1 MSSTENRCYTLTKR
15 ALIVHALFDVI
26 GGDELLALR
35 VAQALIE
42 AGFEV
47 EVLTATPVSSEKLY
61 NVFGELKLPRITV
74 KRVREA
80 EFLSE
85 IIPGRLVRLRRLV
98 VYRKYMPIINRARR
112 EYDLVFD
119 TQSNI
124 PTPADIVYI
133 HYPAVLEITS
143 IKRRGVHWRIY
154 NYLVKLIARK
164 FKIPRS
170 GRILTNSTWTANRVY
185 KAHGVI
191 ADVLYP
197 PVDVEYFSEVSN
209 SGEREDIIVT
219 VSRFTPEKELSKLLV
234 LANELKDYRFVIAGT
249 TGPGSE
255 RVLEELRAEKESR
268 SLVNV
273 EFKPNISRRE
283 LRELYSRAKFYLHP
297 EFPEHFGIAV
307 VEAMAA
313 GLVPIVYHDGGA
325 WYDVVSRVSELLG
338 YSNIGEVPGI
348 IRRLERDKVIYL
360 KLRER
365 GIMLAKI
372 FNYENFKKN
381 LLEKVNYVLKVKK
394 LGEY

>member
-26 GGDELLALR
+26 GGGELLALR
-35 VAQALIE
+35 VAHALTE

-47 EVLTATPVSSEKLY
+47 EVLTSTPVSSEKLY

-85 IIPGRLVRLRRLV
+85 IMPGRLVRLRRLV

-119 TQSNI
+119 TQSNV
-124 PTPADIVYI
+124 PTPADIAYI
-133 HYPAVLEITS
+133 HYPAVLEVAS
-143 IKRRGVHWRIY
+143 IQRRGVHWRIY
-154 NYLVKLIARK
+154 NYLVKLIARN
-164 FKIPRS
+164 PRS
-170 GRILTNSTWTANRVY
+170 GRVLTNSTWTANQVY

-197 PVDVEYFSEVSN
+197 PVDVEYFSEVSY

-234 LANELKDYRFVIAGT
+234 LASELKDYRFVIAGT

-255 RVLEELRAEKESR
+255 RVLEELRAEKETR
-268 SLVNV
+268 GLVNV
-273 EFKPNISRRE
+273 EFKPDISRRE

-313 GLVPIVYHDGGA
+313 GLVPIVYRDGGA

-338 YSNIGEVPGI
+338 YSNISEVPGI
-348 IRRLERDKVIYL
+348 IRRLEEDKVIYS

-365 GIMLAKI
+365 GIMLAKS
-372 FNYENFKKN
+372 FNYENFKKS

-394 LGEY
+394 LGDTSA

>member
-26 GGDELLALR
+26 GGGELLALR
-35 VAQALIE
+35 VAHALTE

-47 EVLTATPVSSEKLY
+47 EVLTSTPVSSEKLY

-74 KRVREA
+74 KRVKEA
-80 EFLSE
+80 EFLSG
-85 IIPGRLVRLRRLV
+85 IMPGRLVRLRRLV
-98 VYRKYMPIINRARR
+98 AYRKYTSVIDRARR

-119 TQSNI
+119 TQSNV
-124 PTPADIVYI
+124 PMPADIVYI
-133 HYPAVLEITS
+133 HYPAVLEITG
-143 IKRRGVHWRIY
+143 IKRKGIQWRIY
-154 NYLVKLIARK
+154 NYLVKQLAGK
-164 FKIPRS
+164 FRP
-170 GRILTNSTWTANRVY
+170 GRIFANSTWTANQVY
-185 KAHGVI
+185 KAYGII

-197 PVDVEYFSEVSN
+197 PVDVEYFSEVSC

-234 LANELKDYRFVIAGT
+234 LASELKDYRFVFAGT

-255 RVLEELRAEKESR
+255 HVLEELRVEKESR
-268 SLVNV
+268 GLVNV

-313 GLVPIVYHDGGA
+313 GLVPIVYRDGGA

-338 YSNIGEVPGI
+338 YSNVSEVPGI
-348 IRRLERDKVIYL
+348 IRRLEQDKVIYS

-365 GIMLAKI
+365 GIMLAKS
-372 FNYENFKKN
+372 FNYENFKKS

-394 LGEY
+394 LGDTSA

>member
-26 GGDELLALR
+26 GGGELLALR
-35 VAQALIE
+35 VAQALTE

-47 EVLTATPVSSEKLY
+47 EVLTSTPVSSEKLY
-61 NVFGELKLPRITV
+61 NIFGELKLPRITV

-85 IIPGRLVRLRRLV
+85 IMPGRLVRLRRLV
-98 VYRKYMPIINRARR
+98 VYRKYMSVIDRARR

-119 TQSNI
+119 TQSNV
-124 PTPADIVYI
+124 PMPADIVYI

-143 IKRRGVHWRIY
+143 IKRKGIQWRIY
-154 NYLVKLIARK
+154 NYLVKQLAGK
-164 FKIPRS
+164 FRP
-170 GRILTNSTWTANRVY
+170 GRIFANSTWTANQVY
-185 KAHGVI
+185 KAYGII

-197 PVDVEYFSEVSN
+197 PVDVEYFSEVSY

-234 LANELKDYRFVIAGT
+234 LANELKDYRFIIAGT

-268 SLVNV
+268 GLVNV

-307 VEAMAA
+307 VEAMLA
-313 GLVPIVYHDGGA
+313 GLVPIVYRDGGA

-348 IRRLERDKVIYL
+348 IRRLEQDKVIYS

-365 GIMLAKI
+365 GIMLAKS
-372 FNYENFKKN
+372 FNYENFKKS

-394 LGEY
+394 LGDTSA